1 VISAPILYAW
11 SPAAALP
18 AVFGVVLS
26 SSSSALLI
34 LFAWAATKGRR
45 FFWYAL
51 VLIALVL
58 VKEPDL
64 LIAIKYRVNTWVAV
78 LQTILANPGGIGW
91 GFGAYVEVAKHTTA
105 RILPH
110 PCSDWLLWPL
120 RYGWWVIPVF
130 LGSSIWLWGKNG
142 PVSDSLKVA
151 WALAAIQSS
160 VSVPIV
166 GALVWVLYLMS
177 RVEGDT

>member
-1 VISAPILYAW
+1 
-11 SPAAALP
+11 
-18 AVFGVVLS
+18 
-26 SSSSALLI
+26 
-34 LFAWAATKGRR
+34 LFVWAAIKEKR

-64 LIAIKYRVNTWVAV
+64 LIAIKYRVNTWIAV

-91 GFGAYVEVAKHTTA
+91 GFESYAEVAKHATE

-130 LGSSIWLWGKNG
+130 VGSTIWLWGKNG